1 MRLSNKKCKSFF
13 CCFSSRLM
21 KLLCLVLSCV
31 LICSITAVRLLF
43 HPQMLEYCS
52 KITNFTSGTITITI
66 CLYRYGYVSLPWN
79 TQARARAWSWST
91 QTKGKWIYCY
101 SSKLILRN
109 QEHINRN
116 FFLPSHFIFS
126 FQETWVLSV
135 LFRNSIFQKRN
146 QTIHYL
152 VQFHESEY
160 FFTDI
165 TLI

>member
-116 FFLPSHFIFS
+116 FFLPSHTS
-126 FQETWVLSV
+126 FF
-135 LFRNSIFQKRN
+135 LFRKHECSLSCLETRFSKRETK
-146 QTIHYL
+146 QYI
-152 VQFHESEY
+152 
-160 FFTDI
+160 I
-165 TLI
+165 